1 MSSLTRVHD
10 AETRNHRMLR
20 TLLHSVAIAA
30 LVASSVAQDAAK
42 KFDLSL
48 LYVGKP
54 GDARAA
60 AFTGFLGKHVRKV
73 SVAPLDGSAVQLAK
87 DADVVVLDWPQGG
100 PDVFDEKKKPL
111 GERADWHKPTVL
123 LGSSGL
129 MLSSGWRLRGGF
141 G

>member
-1 MSSLTRVHD
+1 
-10 AETRNHRMLR
+10 MLR
-20 TLLHSVAIAA
+20 TLFFHSIAIAA
-30 LVASSVAQDAAK
+30 LIAPSVAQDAAK

-54 GDARAA
+54 GEARAK
-60 AFTGFLGKHVRKV
+60 AFEGFFKKHVRKV
-73 SVAPLDGSAVQLAK
+73 TVAPLDGSAVGLAS

-111 GERADWHKPTVL
+111 GERADWNKPTVL